1 MEKVEHSPKA
11 MSAIYSNAAKA
22 AEKQMRFEEATL
34 FSDLSAHFD
43 GKSEK
48 KSATSI
54 DEVKPFITEDLT
66 SLYKEAEA
74 LALKEGERGV
84 LRCTTWG
91 KKVTAIHKS
100 LLDRYEKQ
108 GDALLEGNN
117 VYVCEACGFINV
129 SPAVP
134 QICPICK
141 APASRFLQIK

>member
-74 LALKEGERGV
+74 LALKEPRS
-84 LRCTTWG
+84 CTCSMAPSCQIR
-91 KKVTAIHKS
+91 KVTSEPGAPS
-100 LLDRYEKQ
+100 
-108 GDALLEGNN
+108 A
-117 VYVCEACGFINV
+117 
-129 SPAVP
+129 SP
-134 QICPICK
+134 
-141 APASRFLQIK
+141 